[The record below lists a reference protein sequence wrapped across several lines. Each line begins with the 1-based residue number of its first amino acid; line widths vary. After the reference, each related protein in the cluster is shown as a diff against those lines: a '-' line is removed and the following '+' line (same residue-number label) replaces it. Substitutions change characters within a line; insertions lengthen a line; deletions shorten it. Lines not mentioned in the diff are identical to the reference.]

1 MKVHRVKLINPHK
14 NPYSV
19 DKVVKK
25 EQVKKSIYGVLF
37 LIAILLCIASPILK
51 NFTRNEDISPIC
63 DALSNLGYGVLHQPL

>member
-37 LIAILLCIASPILK
+37 LI
-51 NFTRNEDISPIC
+51 
-63 DALSNLGYGVLHQPL
+63 